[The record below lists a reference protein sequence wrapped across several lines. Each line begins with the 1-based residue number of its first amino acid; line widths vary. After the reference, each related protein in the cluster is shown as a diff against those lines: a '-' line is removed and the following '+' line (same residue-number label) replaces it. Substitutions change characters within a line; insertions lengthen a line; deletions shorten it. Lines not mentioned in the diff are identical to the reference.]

1 MNHPLF
7 QENWCGRRVLLL
19 QGPVGPFFW
28 RAAKW
33 LRSQGATTHKINF
46 NGGDVTFFPSG
57 KLYTKST
64 DKLEGTLRSMI
75 NTTGVTDL
83 WLFGDC
89 RPIHRIAVALAKTLG
104 VNVWVFEE
112 GYFRP
117 AFITCERGGVNGNSA
132 LPASPDAYKSWP
144 HWDGDHGV
152 MPAREGTFQTMA
164 LQACVYWLMAALLW
178 PLTPFYRHH
187 RSLNILSEGARWVR
201 GYARK
206 LRFMI
211 QERGLQDLLS
221 NDLSGKFFL
230 VPLQVHNDAQ
240 VTTHSEFADVRT
252 FIAQTM
258 LSFARHAPKD
268 HVLAFKHH
276 PLDRAYREYG
286 AWIHAHAS
294 ALGVA
299 DRVHVLHDQH
309 LPTLL
314 NHAAGAIVIN
324 STVGLSAIHQGVAT
338 HVMGKAF
345 YGFAGLA
352 HRGSLEEFLRNP
364 AGFRPDTDLYLRF
377 RNAVISTTQINDNF
391 YKAIG
396 GFAAQRPA
404 RKPHAQHACQ
414 ANCEQCP

>member
-1 MNHPLF
+1 MSHPLF
-7 QENWCGRRVLLL
+7 QENWRGRRVLLL

-33 LRSQGATTHKINF
+33 LRAQGAKTQKVNF
-46 NGGDVTFFPSG
+46 NGGDVAFFPTG
-57 KLYTKST
+57 RLYTRSASR
-64 DKLEGTLRSMI
+64 LEGALRSMMETAKI
-75 NTTGVTDL
+75 TDV

-89 RPIHRIAVALAKTLG
+89 RPIHRIAVDLAKALG
-104 VNVWVFEE
+104 VNVWAFEE

-132 LPASPDAYKSWP
+132 LPASSQAYESWP
-144 HWDGDHGV
+144 VWEGEQTV
-152 MPAREGTFQTMA
+152 LPSRKGTFQAMA
-164 LQACVYWLMAALLW
+164 IQACIYWLMAALLL

-187 RSLNILSEGARWVR
+187 RSLNILTESFRWVR

-206 LRFMI
+206 LYFMPH
-211 QERGLQDLLS
+211 ERGLQDLLVEKF
-221 NDLSGKFFL
+221 SGRFVL

-240 VTTHSEFADVRT
+240 VTVHSEFADVRV
-252 FIAQTM
+252 FIAQTL
-258 LSFARHAPKD
+258 LSFAQHAPKD

-286 AWIHAHAS
+286 GWIREQAAY
-294 ALGVA
+294 LGLA
-299 DRVHVLHDQH
+299 DRVYVLHDQH

-314 NHAAGAIVIN
+314 DHAAGAVVIN

-345 YGFAGLA
+345 YGFEGLT
-352 HRGSLEEFLRNP
+352 HQGSLAEFLANP
-364 AGFRPDTDLYLRF
+364 AAFKPDADLYLRF

-391 YKAIG
+391 Y
-396 GFAAQRPA
+396 RPIRGLA
-404 RKPHAQHACQ
+404 VSRSAKTNPHPTQLSV
-414 ANCEQCP
+414 